1 MAFTTTQYQA
11 ICDAIASG
19 ELRVRY
25 DGKEVEYRTMSDLT
39 KAKAAIEA
47 ELIATGQLA
56 PPLAG
61 ADGVAR
67 GGTTWAA
74 YCPD

>member
-1 MAFTTTQYQA
+1 MAYTTTQYAA
-11 ICDAIASG
+11 ICAAIGSG

-25 DGKEVEYRTMSDLT
+25 DGKEVEYRTMGDLL

-56 PPLAG
+56 DPAAPNG
-61 ADGVAR
+61 IVR
-67 GGTTWAA
+67 GGTTYAA